1 MVNEIIREKLVSF
14 SKVQIVDISKG
25 LVMIDGA
32 ISHHD
37 LHDYLNLTNASS
49 KKLFEP
55 VWELLHQILNENEKE
70 LLTPVE

>member
-1 MVNEIIREKLVSF
+1 MSF
-14 SKVQIVDISKG
+14 FIYIFCSFYFFQG
-25 LVMIDGA
+25 LVNTDGA